1 MNHTSITFLVII
13 LSMYAILGIVLLGIK
28 INKEERKDN
37 DK

>member
-1 MNHTSITFLVII
+1 MNYTSIAFLVII
-13 LSMYAILGIVLLGIK
+13 LSMYAILSIVILGIK